1 MGGVES
7 KAALKVM
14 DDVED
19 DSGSHVMDECPKRPK
34 CDYCDERGHVQDE
47 CPKLKKKA
55 PPKILN
61 KDQLLNAVIKRTKN
75 HTWTAEI
82 LGKPIT
88 KKRWYFHCL
97 QTNYGETTY
106 GPEIDTT

>member
-1 MGGVES
+1 M
-7 KAALKVM
+7 
-14 DDVED
+14 
-19 DSGSHVMDECPKRPK
+19 
-34 CDYCDERGHVQDE
+34 QDE

-106 GPEIDTT
+106 GPEIGEKHALKN

>member
-1 MGGVES
+1 M
-7 KAALKVM
+7 
-14 DDVED
+14 
-19 DSGSHVMDECPKRPK
+19 
-34 CDYCDERGHVQDE
+34 QDE

-106 GPEIDTT
+106 GPEIGEKYALKNRTSSCPPKSTSGLVWPDETLNFVGRSKSRFGNCNELG